1 MSPPGVLF
9 SDVVDVML
17 TYVLLI
23 VIVAGAYPLL
33 NRELLETVAV
43 RP

>member
-1 MSPPGVLF
+1 MSYPGVLF
-9 SDVVDVML
+9 SDVIDIML
-17 TYVLLI
+17 TYIILI

-33 NRELLETVAV
+33 NRELLDTVTV